1 MKQIIIMV
9 GLPARGKSF
18 ISNKLLKYLNW
29 SNINTKIFNVGNY
42 RRTKYKYNDSSF
54 FDNNIKENKNIRNTL
69 ALELYNELLE
79 WIKKDNNTIAIFDAT
94 NTSIERRLNLCKITP
109 SNINILFIE
118 SICDLPS
125 IINKNI
131 LLKSNSIDYKNVEKN
146 IAYTDFQKR
155 IKFYENIYI
164 PIKKQEKIR
173 FIKIININE
182 EFILNLNNIVTNYDK
197 IIINNLLNNNINR
210 KKIYLSRHGESLYN
224 LENKIGGNSD
234 LSNNGLLYAKKLA
247 LYMNKTVQ
255 KYELYCSTLIRTIN
269 TSKELTTN
277 INICKCLDE
286 INAGICEHKTF
297 EEVEKIYPE
306 EFIKRKNDKLNYR
319 YPSGESYLD
328 LVERLRSFVFTIENN
343 NNIVIII
350 AHQAILRVIYGYFMG
365 IKIEDIPH
373 IKIPLHTIIELNP
386 DTYNYNSKYIEL

>member
-18 ISNKLLKYLNW
+18 ISNKIFKYLNW

-42 RRTKYKYNDSSF
+42 RRSKYKYNDSSF
-54 FDNNIKENKNIRNTL
+54 FDHNIKKNINIRNEL

-109 SNINILFIE
+109 SNINLLFIE
-118 SICDLPS
+118 SICNLPS

-131 LLKSNSIDYKNVEKN
+131 MLKSNSIDYINIEKN
-146 IAYTDFQKR
+146 EAYTDFEKR

-164 PIKKQEKIR
+164 SINKEENIR

-210 KKIYLSRHGESLYN
+210 KKIFLTRHGESLYN

-234 LSNNGLLYAKKLA
+234 LSKNGILYAKKLA
-247 LYMNKTVQ
+247 IYMNNTIKN
-255 KYELYCSTLIRTIN
+255 YELYCSTLIRTIN
-269 TSKELTTN
+269 TSKELTKN
-277 INICKCLDE
+277 IKICKCLDE
-286 INAGICEHKTF
+286 INAGIF
-297 EEVEKIYPE
+297 ENKSFDEVEELYTE
-306 EFIKRKNDKLNYR
+306 EFNERQNNKLNYR

-328 LVERLRSFVFTIENN
+328 LIDRLRTFVFDIENN

-365 IKIEDIPH
+365 IKIEDIPY

>member
-29 SNINTKIFNVGNY
+29 SNINTKIFNVGIY

-54 FDNNIKENKNIRNTL
+54 FDHNIKENKNIRNTL

-131 LLKSNSIDYKNVEKN
+131 LLKSNSIDYKNVEKKE
-146 IAYTDFQKR
+146 AYTDFQKR

-164 PIKKQEKIR
+164 PIKKKEKIR

-234 LSNNGLLYAKKLA
+234 LSNNGLLYSKKLG
-247 LYMNKTVQ
+247 LYMNKTIK
-255 KYELYCSTLIRTIN
+255 KYELYCSTLIRAIN

-328 LVERLRSFVFTIENN
+328 LIERLRTFVFDIENN
-343 NNIVIII
+343 NNIVIIV
-350 AHQAILRVIYGYFMG
+350 AHQAILRVIYGFFMG

>member
-42 RRTKYKYNDSSF
+42 RRTKYKYNTSSF
-54 FDNNIKENKNIRNTL
+54 FDHNIKENKNIRNTL

-146 IAYTDFQKR
+146 EAYTDFQKR

-164 PIKKQEKIR
+164 PIEKQEKIR

-234 LSNNGLLYAKKLA
+234 LSNNGLLYSKKLA
-247 LYMNKTVQ
+247 LYMNKTVK

-277 INICKCLDE
+277 IHICKCLDE

-328 LVERLRSFVFTIENN
+328 LIERLRTFVFDIENN
-343 NNIVIII
+343 NNIVIIV
-350 AHQAILRVIYGYFMG
+350 AHQAILRVIYGFFMG

>member
-42 RRTKYKYNDSSF
+42 RRTKYKYNTSSF
-54 FDNNIKENKNIRNTL
+54 FDHNIKENKNIRNTL

-146 IAYTDFQKR
+146 EAYTDFQKR

-164 PIKKQEKIR
+164 PIEKQEKIR

-234 LSNNGLLYAKKLA
+234 LSNNGLLYSKKLA
-247 LYMNKTVQ
+247 LYMNKTVK

-269 TSKELTTN
+269 TSKELTRN

-328 LVERLRSFVFTIENN
+328 LIERLRTFVFDIENN
-343 NNIVIII
+343 NNIVIIV
-350 AHQAILRVIYGYFMG
+350 AHQAILRVIYGFFMG

>member
-42 RRTKYKYNDSSF
+42 RRIKYKYNDSSF
-54 FDNNIKENKNIRNTL
+54 FDHNIKENKNIRNTL

-79 WIKKDNNTIAIFDAT
+79 CIKKDNNTIAIFDAT
-94 NTSIERRLNLCKITP
+94 NTSIERRLDLCKITP

-146 IAYTDFQKR
+146 EAYTDFQKR

-164 PIKKQEKIR
+164 PINKKEKIR

-234 LSNNGLLYAKKLA
+234 LSDNGLLYSKKLG
-247 LYMNKTVQ
+247 LYMNKIIK

-269 TSKELTTN
+269 T
-277 INICKCLDE
+277 
-286 INAGICEHKTF
+286 H
-297 EEVEKIYPE
+297 
-306 EFIKRKNDKLNYR
+306 R
-319 YPSGESYLD
+319 
-328 LVERLRSFVFTIENN
+328 
-343 NNIVIII
+343 
-350 AHQAILRVIYGYFMG
+350 
-365 IKIEDIPH
+365 
-373 IKIPLHTIIELNP
+373 
-386 DTYNYNSKYIEL
+386 

>member
-125 IINKNI
+125 IINKNK

>member
-42 RRTKYKYNDSSF
+42 RRTKYKYNTSSF
-54 FDNNIKENKNIRNTL
+54 FDHNIKENKNIRNTL

-146 IAYTDFQKR
+146 EAYTDFQKR

-164 PIKKQEKIR
+164 PIEKQEKIR

-182 EFILNLNNIVTNYDK
+182 EFILNLNNIVTNFDK

-234 LSNNGLLYAKKLA
+234 LSNNGLLYSKKLG
-247 LYMNKTVQ
+247 LYMNKTIK

-328 LVERLRSFVFTIENN
+328 LIERLRTFVFDIENN
-343 NNIVIII
+343 NNIVIIV
-350 AHQAILRVIYGYFMG
+350 AHQAILRVIYGFFMG

>member
-42 RRTKYKYNDSSF
+42 RRTKYKYNTSSF
-54 FDNNIKENKNIRNTL
+54 FDHNIKENKNIRNTL

-146 IAYTDFQKR
+146 EAYTDFQKR

-164 PIKKQEKIR
+164 PIDKQEKIR

-234 LSNNGLLYAKKLA
+234 LSNNGLLYSKKLG
-247 LYMNKTVQ
+247 LYMNKTIK

-277 INICKCLDE
+277 IHICKCLDE

-297 EEVEKIYPE
+297 EEVEKIYSE
-306 EFIKRKNDKLNYR
+306 EFIKRKYDKLNYR

-328 LVERLRSFVFTIENN
+328 LIERLRTFVFDIENN
-343 NNIVIII
+343 NNIVIIV
-350 AHQAILRVIYGYFMG
+350 AHQAILRVIYGFFMG

>member
-42 RRTKYKYNDSSF
+42 RRTKYKYNNSSF
-54 FDNNIKENKNIRNTL
+54 FDHNIKENKNIRNTL

-146 IAYTDFQKR
+146 EAYTDFQKR

-164 PIKKQEKIR
+164 PIDKQEKIR

-234 LSNNGLLYAKKLA
+234 LSNNGLLYSKKLA
-247 LYMNKTVQ
+247 LYMNKTIK

-277 INICKCLDE
+277 IHICKCLDE

-328 LVERLRSFVFTIENN
+328 LIERLRTFVFDIENN
-343 NNIVIII
+343 NNIVIIV
-350 AHQAILRVIYGYFMG
+350 AHQAILRVIYGFFMG

>member
-42 RRTKYKYNDSSF
+42 RRTKYKYNTSSF
-54 FDNNIKENKNIRNTL
+54 FDHNIKENKNIRNTL

-146 IAYTDFQKR
+146 EAYTDFQKR

-164 PIKKQEKIR
+164 PIDKQEKIR

-234 LSNNGLLYAKKLA
+234 LSNNGLLYSKKLG
-247 LYMNKTVQ
+247 LYMNKTIK

-277 INICKCLDE
+277 IHICKCLDE

-306 EFIKRKNDKLNYR
+306 EFIKRKYDKLNYR

-328 LVERLRSFVFTIENN
+328 LIERLRTFVFDIENN
-343 NNIVIII
+343 NNIVIIV
-350 AHQAILRVIYGYFMG
+350 AHQAILRVIYGFFMG

>member
-42 RRTKYKYNDSSF
+42 RRTKYKYNTSSF
-54 FDNNIKENKNIRNTL
+54 FDHNIKKNKNIRNTL

-146 IAYTDFQKR
+146 EAYTDFQKR

-164 PIKKQEKIR
+164 PIDKQEKIR

-234 LSNNGLLYAKKLA
+234 LSNNGLLYSKKLA
-247 LYMNKTVQ
+247 LYMNKTIK

-277 INICKCLDE
+277 IHICKCLDE

-328 LVERLRSFVFTIENN
+328 LIERLRTFVFDIENN
-343 NNIVIII
+343 NNIVIIV
-350 AHQAILRVIYGYFMG
+350 AHQAILRVIYGFFMG